1 MSTELD
7 EVNSDS
13 STLGIRLREE
23 VQRIGGVTKAD
34 EVVKSSRATI
44 YNWFESGL
52 IPATELQALAGI
64 GVDVLYVV
72 TGQRNII
79 DAQNDA
85 LGAAA
90 RTLGNLNEALEAGD
104 LFPKIRVSWM
114 NKQFKVDPND
124 YRWVPVLNVKVS
136 GGMGL
141 EALSEHV
148 VAFNGYRKDWLE
160 KKGLLEAVLSEV
172 TVEGPSMEP
181 VLRDGETV
189 LVNHS
194 ANEIRGGDIYVIRI
208 NDDLVVKYLQQIPG
222 DRLQVSSENSTAF
235 RPYEIS
241 MDELGNGV
249 DIIGRVVPR
258 GLNG

>member
-1 MSTELD
+1 MPSELD
-7 EVNSDS
+7 ESKGGS
-13 STLGIRLREE
+13 SPVGIRLREE
-23 VQRIGGVTKAD
+23 IQRVGGVSKAD

-52 IPATELQALAGI
+52 IPATELEALAGI
-64 GVDVLYVV
+64 GVDVTYVV
-72 TGQRNII
+72 TGRRQPF
-79 DAQNDA
+79 DATSA
-85 LGAAA
+85 MEASA
-90 RTLGNLNEALEAGD
+90 RYLNNVADGLESGE

-114 NKQFKVDPND
+114 NREFKVDPEA

-141 EALSEHV
+141 EALSEHII
-148 VAFNGYRKDWLE
+148 AFNAYRKDWLE
-160 KKGLLEAVLSEV
+160 KKGLVDAVLSEV
-172 TVEGPSMEP
+172 TVEGPSMAP
-181 VLRDGETV
+181 VLPDGETV

-194 ANEIRGGDIYVIRI
+194 ATEIRGGDIYVIRI
-208 NDDLVVKYLQQIPG
+208 NEDLLVKYLQQLPNG
-222 DRLQVSSENSTAF
+222 RLQVSSENSTAF

-241 MDELGNGV
+241 MDELGNGI

>member
-1 MSTELD
+1 MSSD
-7 EVNSDS
+7 EPQII
-13 STLGIRLREE
+13 GARLKEE
-23 VQRIGGVTKAD
+23 VSKLGGPTAVAEFLGVHRNTVQNWFTNGGVSA
-34 EVVKSSRATI
+34 EPLA
-44 YNWFESGL
+44 
-52 IPATELQALAGI
+52 ALAAKGM
-64 GVDVLYVV
+64 DVLYVL
-72 TGQRNII
+72 TGERNVMALQR
-79 DAQNDA
+79 A
-85 LGAAA
+85 G
-90 RTLGNLNEALEAGD
+90 LEASARSLNTFMDGLESGE

-249 DIIGRVVPR
+249 DIVGRVVPR